1 VVRREWLDPACA
13 SMQNQKDLFKN
24 GKTKTMSAMEMPTI
38 CRLCKTM
45 VEHDD
50 MVINPM
56 DNRELICV
64 DCQREINEDIQ
75 MALGELTGND

>member
-1 VVRREWLDPACA
+1 
-13 SMQNQKDLFKN
+13 
-24 GKTKTMSAMEMPTI
+24 MSAMEMPTI